1 MQAEYWHSDTPDV
14 KTRNPPTPVNA
25 SDERLE
31 FFDDRVTSSY
41 VITLVVFENGLE
53 NIDKIDSEINITV
66 QHQGCE

>member
-1 MQAEYWHSDTPDV
+1 MQAEYWHRDTSHD
-14 KTRNPPTPVNA
+14 KIRNPPTPVSA
-25 SDERLE
+25 SDETLE
-31 FFDDRVTSSY
+31 FYDDRVTSSY